1 MTQTDAMSG
10 YHFPV
15 EALTIVSLQDL
26 LLQYPDRHVLQSQLK
41 QFKCTRNN
49 DVETF
54 LHRHAI
60 RFEEAH
66 KSRTY
71 LIVPEAVCTTESPT
85 LNVLGYFTLALKH
98 VPLGI
103 AVSNTR
109 RKAMHGLFMPQ
120 GNVVVGYLLGQL
132 GKHEEYKVALGSLLV
147 DSAIGILQD
156 QAQRA
161 VGGRFVLVECAPH
174 EKLLQ
179 FYVQNGFSILQDDEE
194 GQMVQLIRQLS

>member
-1 MTQTDAMSG
+1 MTQPDELSV
-10 YHFPV
+10 YHLPV
-15 EALTIVSLQDL
+15 EALAVMSLQDL
-26 LLQYPDRHVLQSQLK
+26 LSQFPDRDALHIQLK
-41 QFKCTRNN
+41 LFKCTLSH

-54 LHRHAI
+54 LHCHAL
-60 RFEEAH
+60 RFKEAH

-71 LIVPEAVCTTESPT
+71 LVVPDSVRTSESPT

-98 VPLGI
+98 VPLGDDI
-103 AVSNTR
+103 SNTR

-132 GKHEEYKVALGSLLV
+132 GKHDNCKVALGSLLV
-147 DSAIGILQD
+147 DTAIGILQD

-179 FYVQNGFSILQDDEE
+179 FYEQNGFTVLQHDEE
-194 GQMVQLIRQLS
+194 EQMIQLIRQLA

>member
-1 MTQTDAMSG
+1 MTQADELSD
-10 YHFPV
+10 YHLPL
-15 EALTIVSLQDL
+15 EALTVVSLQDL
-26 LLQYPDRHVLQSQLK
+26 LRQYPNRHILQSQLI
-41 QFKCTRNN
+41 QFKCALNS

-54 LHRHAI
+54 LHRQAL

-71 LIVPEAVCTTESPT
+71 LVVPDTVRTSESPT
-85 LNVLGYFTLALKH
+85 LYVFGYFTLALKH
-98 VPLGI
+98 VPLGA

-132 GKHEEYKVALGSLLV
+132 GKHDYCKASLGSLLV
-147 DSAIGILQD
+147 DSAIGVLQD

-174 EKLLQ
+174 EKLLK
-179 FYVQNGFSILQDDEE
+179 FYAKNGFSILQDDDE
-194 GQMVQLIRQLS
+194 GQMIQLIRQLS